1 MELRP
6 FFFKTL
12 IVAAVIIAFYA
23 LYQVRALLFL
33 FFGAILF
40 ASTIRPIVQKLAE
53 RGVLPWISILVSY
66 VALLGVIAGIAII
79 LVPTLFSSTKNLL
92 DSQTVILMNV
102 ENTVMQIQTL
112 LLNGV
117 TQAPLVRAAELQRQ
131 LAEFQTGFQARV
143 EEILL
148 NSVIVASEALILF
161 VMAFYWLTERDHL
174 EELILKMLRLKDRE
188 RFISIFGEIENTLGA
203 FVRGQLI
210 LAVALGVLAFVAL
223 SLLGVRSA
231 LPLAMFA
238 AVAELIPMIGPFLGA
253 APAIL
258 IALLDSPQQALF
270 VTLAFVIIQQI
281 EAQILVP
288 KVMERQVNMSPLL
301 VLLAI
306 TAGYILGGIGGA
318 LVAIPLAAALKIIVR
333 EFLIAPTVEA
343 RKFPVTPEGA
353 VLLDDVEASPP
364 ATVPLE
370 PIEPTLTVLTTK

>member
-12 IVAAVIIAFYA
+12 IVAAVIITFYA
-23 LYQVRALLFL
+23 LYQVRSLLFL

-53 RGVLPWISILVSY
+53 RGVLPWVSILVSY
-66 VALLGVIAGIAII
+66 VVLLGVIAGIAII

-102 ENTVMQIQTL
+102 ENTVVQIQSL

-131 LAEFQTGFQARV
+131 LTEFQTGFQARV

-188 RFISIFGEIENTLGA
+188 RFISLFGEIENTLGA

-210 LAVALGVLAFVAL
+210 LAVTLGVLAFVSL

-258 IALLDSPQQALF
+258 IALLDSPQKALF

-318 LVAIPLAAALKIIVR
+318 LVAIPLAAALKIIVH

-364 ATVPLE
+364 ATVTLE
-370 PIEPTLTVLTTK
+370 PTEPTPTVLTAK

>member
-210 LAVALGVLAFVAL
+210 LAVTLGVLAFVAL

-343 RKFPVTPEGA
+343 RKFSVTPEGA